1 MPPTHPH
8 SRSGAARLTLLP
20 ALAFIAALLLGA
32 ELLTSPAAAAQ
43 TAPLR
48 VPVTSMSDEAGSQTV
63 LIADPVPLPAGATT
77 SQLELDLPGGCRLG
91 EGAELTCT
99 DSSFTFTAMI
109 ATSDG
114 FSEPAVSATDTGVEV
129 TTAEPA
135 GEGELLVPIFSPA
148 GLDVDDT
155 ASKQMLAELVLGNGT
170 AEAPDTAETAGAPPS
185 LAPYAEAIE
194 RPEQVTVP
202 SDYIYDPDHEQ
213 KALHDYCT
221 WSPDA
226 WGKADFRGPCARH
239 DMCIEV
245 DLGLP
250 RPERKERR
258 KICDS
263 TFLDHLVQNCDYG
276 YYDAGVKRR
285 GCRVIAGH
293 YYVAVAGKTAI
304 S

>member
-1 MPPTHPH
+1 MTSTHPH
-8 SRSGAARLTLLP
+8 SHSPALRRTLLH

-32 ELLTSPAAAAQ
+32 ELLASPASAAQ
-43 TAPLR
+43 SAPLR
-48 VPVTSMSDEAGSQTV
+48 VPVTSMSEDAGGQSV
-63 LIADPVPLPAGATT
+63 LIADPVPLAAGTT
-77 SQLELDLPGGCRLG
+77 TTQLDLDLPEGCRLG
-91 EGAELTCT
+91 EGAAVTCAGG
-99 DSSFTFTAMI
+99 SFAFTAMI
-109 ATSDG
+109 ATPDG
-114 FSEPAVSATDTGVEV
+114 FSEPAVTATDTGFEI
-129 TTAEPA
+129 TTAAPA
-135 GEGELLVPIFSPA
+135 GEGELVVPLFSPA

-155 ASKQMLAELVLGNGT
+155 ASKEMLAGLVLGNGT
-170 AEAPDTAETAGAPPS
+170 APAPNTAEAAGSAPS

-213 KALHDYCT
+213 KSLHDYCT
-221 WSPDA
+221 WSPDE

-245 DLGLP
+245 DLDLP

-258 KICDS
+258 KVCDS

>member
-43 TAPLR
+43 TVPLR
-48 VPVTSMSDEAGSQTV
+48 VPVTSMSDEAGSQAV

-77 SQLELDLPGGCRLG
+77 SQLELDLPGSCRLG

-114 FSEPAVSATDTGVEV
+114 FSEPAVSPTDTGVEV

-245 DLGLP
+245 DLDLP